1 LLSSKY
7 ILSIKNPSYSDL
19 KKTLADALARIENLT
34 KEFESM
40 RQELNSAKIE
50 ISTLKTE
57 LAIYKNPKNSNNSSI
72 PPSKDEN
79 RVKKNQSLR
88 EKSGKKSGGQPG
100 HQGNTLAMV
109 SVPDQIIRHL
119 PQICD
124 HCGKDLSSIEP
135 VFAGKRQVIEIP
147 PIKPV
152 YVQHETYQRQCS
164 CGKVCEGSFPGHL
177 KAPVQYGDSVANLV
191 SYFSAR
197 HYLPFQRS
205 CEIFGHVF
213 NIPISEGSIANLVQA
228 TADKLYPYYLQIKG
242 RVENSNALG
251 ADETGAKINGKK
263 GWFWTWQDRLHT
275 FIAVS
280 MSRGEKV
287 REEHFLKGFPDAILN
302 SDAYPVHLSTPC
314 KGHQLCIAHLLRE
327 LNYFIE
333 IYPCNQ
339 WPQKLKALFKDAL
352 GLKANMATQDYDHCP
367 KRDKLSKTLNGLLK
381 NPPAPKGKLL
391 AFYKRMVKNQKSLFT
406 FLYYPEV
413 SPDNNASERGIRNVK
428 VKQKVSGQFKSM
440 AGAQNFAIIRSVID
454 TYIKKNLK
462 ILESLSKLPNLAPE

>member
-1 LLSSKY
+1 MYLLSSKY
-7 ILSIKNPSYSDL
+7 ILTFKKPTYRELTGLVASLIKKVDL
-19 KKTLADALARIENLT
+19 LTARVG
-34 KEFESM
+34 
-40 RQELNSAKIE
+40 ELE
-50 ISTLKTE
+50 TE
-57 LAIYKNPKNSNNSSI
+57 LAIYKNQKNSNNSSI

-79 RVKKNQSLR
+79 RAKKNQSLR
-88 EKSGKKSGGQPG
+88 EKSGKRSGGQPG
-100 HQGNTLAMV
+100 HQGNTLSMAP
-109 SVPDQIIRHL
+109 VPGQVIRHI
-119 PQICD
+119 PGVCD
-124 HCGKDLSSIEP
+124 GCGKDISSIAP
-135 VFAGKRQVIEIP
+135 LFVGKRQVIEIP
-147 PIKPV
+147 PIAPL
-152 YVQHETYQRQCS
+152 YVQHEVYGRQCS
-164 CGKVCEGSFPGHL
+164 CGKFCEGSFPGHL
-177 KAPVQYGDSVANLV
+177 KAPVQYGDTVANLV
-191 SYFSAR
+191 SYFSVR

-205 CEIFGHVF
+205 CEIFSHIF
-213 NIPISEGSIANLVQA
+213 NIPISEGSIANLVQD
-228 TADKLYPYYLQIKG
+228 TADKLYPCYLHIKDQ
-242 RVENSNALG
+242 VENSNALG

-287 REEHFLKGFPDAILN
+287 REEYFLKGFPDAILN

-352 GLKANMATQDYDHCP
+352 GLKANMATQDYGHCP

-391 AFYKRMVKNQKSLFT
+391 AFYKRMLKNQKSLFT

-413 SPDNNASERGIRNVK
+413 PPDNNASERGIRNVK